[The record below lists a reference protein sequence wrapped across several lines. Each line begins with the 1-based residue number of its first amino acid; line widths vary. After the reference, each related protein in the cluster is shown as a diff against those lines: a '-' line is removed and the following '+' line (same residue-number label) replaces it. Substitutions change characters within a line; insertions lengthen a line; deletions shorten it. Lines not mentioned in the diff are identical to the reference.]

1 MPRYQKAFEAAFF
14 AIFLGLYYA
23 VLIERNSQHIT
34 VVEVLL
40 YIWIFAF
47 GLDEFGEFRDAGS
60 LFYATDF
67 WSLWDVGIIGVG
79 IAYLVLRKSIVSI
92 FCLPGEHDFDT
103 PLIYILRYRLLA
115 RLRASPAC
123 GILTSRRSENFQ
135 QEG

>member
-14 AIFLGLYYA
+14 AIFLSLYYA

-40 YIWIFAF
+40 YLWIFAF

-67 WSLWDVGIIGVG
+67 WSLWDVGIVGIG
-79 IAYLVLRKSIVSI
+79 IAYLILRKLIV
-92 FCLPGEHDFDT
+92 L
-103 PLIYILRYRLLA
+103 
-115 RLRASPAC
+115 
-123 GILTSRRSENFQ
+123 
-135 QEG
+135 